1 MTATPP
7 PSSAQDGD
15 FTVGASRAMAALLE
29 VGRAVAEGREVGQ
42 ILDLVAK
49 EGVEVAGATSADI
62 LLWLNGRPKLIGSH
76 GLSDEYKKLYEH
88 PPAALVR
95 RRGASSIAVETG
107 TVVVVEDTERE
118 RQPAIFRNVA
128 REEGYRSYIN
138 VPLIARGTTLGVFRL
153 YRKRAGPWSEE
164 DVELLRCLATQA
176 ANAVETARTL
186 ESRAAE
192 VNALSRL
199 VRAMREQN
207 HEHANRLH
215 VIGVLLAL
223 GQYDEA
229 ERFAASITSLHA
241 ASHAVVVE
249 AIRHPALAALVL
261 AETTVA
267 QQRGITLVLDRRS
280 RLNALP
286 AQLPDA
292 AAVTIV
298 GNLVQNAF
306 DAVAEVRRGRRRVR
320 LGLFESVRE
329 MKVSVRDWGA
339 GIPEGAE
346 QQLFE
351 PGFTTKPGHDGLGLA
366 LVLAAVEAANGTI
379 TWKRLAEGTQF
390 DLRFPKP

>member
-1 MTATPP
+1 MTATRA
-7 PSSAQDGD
+7 PSRAQAGD
-15 FTVGASRAMAALLE
+15 YTVGAGRAMAALLE

-62 LLWLNGRPKLIGSH
+62 LLWLNGRPRLIGSH
-76 GLSDEYKKLYEH
+76 GLSERYKSLYEN

-107 TVVVVEDTERE
+107 TVVVVQDTEKE
-118 RQPAIFRNVA
+118 RQPEIFRKIA

-138 VPLIARGTTLGVFRL
+138 VPLIASGTTLGVFRL
-153 YRKRAGPWSEE
+153 YRDKAGSWSEV

-176 ANAVETARTL
+176 ANAVATARTL
-186 ESRAAE
+186 ENRAAE

-199 VRAMREQN
+199 VRTMREQN

-229 ERFAASITSLHA
+229 ERFAASVTSLHA
-241 ASHAVVVE
+241 TSHAVVVE
-249 AIRHPALAALVL
+249 AIHHPALAALVL

-267 QQRGITLVLDRRS
+267 QQRGIRLVLDRRS

-306 DAVAEVRRGRRRVR
+306 DAVAEVRSGRRRVR
-320 LGLFESVRE
+320 LGLFESMRE
-329 MKVSVRDWGA
+329 MKVVIRDWGIGVPHA
-339 GIPEGAE
+339 AEG
-346 QQLFE
+346 QLFE
-351 PGFTTKPGHDGLGLA
+351 AGFTTKPGHDGLGLA

-379 TWKRLAEGTQF
+379 TWRRLAEGTQF